1 MDPMMTD
8 TYSAGDTYAAP
19 PAPIETPIVLN
30 VGPTLPAWYRKP
42 PKPKLEN
49 VLTEAQLEKDDHG
62 LRIEQTREMLSWL
75 NLNRVGHFERDKD
88 KIESGEIEV
97 FQSTSLRDEHDA
109 ACAWIAS
116 MDLAFT
122 ASARESFDR
131 EESAAKEDFLH
142 YVWERWSE
150 IHAEAGNAPLS
161 WALPDTL
168 QKYGMLVAYVGV
180 DPMDEDTGVSLRMV
194 DPATVFPVHEGE
206 RGLAQVYRSY
216 TAAASRVLGDF
227 GDAAGKVERKLV
239 KIAKN
244 DDGQYDPRHEG
255 EVIEYWDRHWGMVIY
270 EGQLLRLWEH
280 GYGVVPFVIAY
291 GCFGQQGFTRS
302 PDLSISVDRRDIIRS
317 ISLTSERATDL
328 ARTAQPFLW
337 RRVRSHAMEESI
349 GGRLMTMLRR
359 SINPPLVA
367 KQGLLS
373 AQEGDPEIDTDEG
386 GVTKIRDDDAIEPL
400 PNMPSPEIMQPLLN
414 LIGQNRQTGMAPGL
428 LMGQNPAA
436 QTSGSALDILAQ
448 GGFEKWSPLVLVTE
462 RFCAAVG
469 KRVLELVRDWGE
481 VLGAEGERG
490 VLMAPRR
497 FPSQNGETPWHEV
510 TPELIRRT
518 GTRISC
524 AFSKF
529 NPQSLGPVGNGLVIA
544 KSMGAIDKRSIIRIL
559 GYTNDVEGTIR
570 RIDED
575 QLDEVPEVL
584 QAKTLE
590 LLAGQANRAL
600 MAGDEASAN
609 QLLLKA
615 RWVAEQMQMGMMQ
628 KAMMTDAM
636 AGGPGGPGQPLPGTP
651 PQQGPVDA
659 GPPPGASLPQYGI
672 DTGTNGGRPAEM
684 PPPQGVGD

>member
-1 MDPMMTD
+1 MEPMTD
-8 TYSAGDTYAAP
+8 TYSTADTYAAP
-19 PAPIETPIVLN
+19 PALLPEPVVLN

-49 VLTEAQLEKDDHG
+49 VLAEAQLEKGDHE
-62 LRIEQTREMLSWL
+62 LRIEQVREMLSWI
-75 NLNRVGHFERDKD
+75 NLNRVGHFERDRE
-88 KIESGEIEV
+88 KIEAGEIEV

-122 ASARESFDR
+122 ALARESFDR

-142 YVWERWSE
+142 FVWERWNEVHS
-150 IHAEAGNAPLS
+150 EAGNAPLN

-168 QKYGMLVAYVGV
+168 QKYGMLVAYVGI
-180 DPMDEDTGVSLRMV
+180 DPMDEETGLSLRMV

-206 RGLAQVYRSY
+206 RGLAQVFRIYN
-216 TAAASRVLGDF
+216 AAASRVLGDF
-227 GDAAGKVERKLV
+227 GDASGKVERKLTRL
-239 KIAKN
+239 AKN

-255 EVIEYWDRHWGMVIY
+255 EVIEFWDRHWGMVIY
-270 EGQLLRLWEH
+270 EGELLRTWEH
-280 GYGVVPFVIAY
+280 GYGCVPFVIAY

-302 PDLSISVDRRDIIRS
+302 PDMTVSVDRRDIVRS
-317 ISLTSERATDL
+317 MSMTSERSTDL

-349 GGRLMTMLRR
+349 GGRLLTMLRR
-359 SINPPLVA
+359 SINPPLVV

-373 AQEGDPEIDTDEG
+373 ANEGDPEIDNDEG
-386 GVTKIRDDDAIEPL
+386 GQTKIRDDDAIEPL
-400 PNMPSPEIMQPLLN
+400 PNLPSPEIMSPLLN

-448 GGFEKWSPLVLVTE
+448 GGFEKWSPLVLVIE

-469 KRVLELVRDWGE
+469 KRSLELVRDWGE
-481 VLGAEGERG
+481 LLGPEGDRG

-497 FPSQNGETPWHEV
+497 FPDQSGASPWHKV

-524 AFSKF
+524 SFSKF

-559 GYTNDVEGTIR
+559 GYTSDVEGTIR
-570 RIDED
+570 RINED
-575 QLDEVPEVL
+575 QLDDVPEVL
-584 QAKTLE
+584 QANTLE

-600 MAGDEASAN
+600 QSGDEESARN
-609 QLLLKA
+609 LLMKA
-615 RWVAEQMQMGMMQ
+615 KWVAEQMQLSMMQ
-628 KAMMTDAM
+628 KMQGMSELQGGM
-636 AGGPGGPGQPLPGTP
+636 PGVPAGQSAQPPM
-651 PQQGPVDA
+651 

-672 DTGTNGGRPAEM
+672 PTGTNGGRPAEPM
-684 PPPQGVGD
+684 PPPGVGD